1 MFIAILKDTA
11 TGATVCNLYTDYDE
25 YHRATFNPLIETTK
39 ILNLG
44 LHGATYA
51 ERKNALHDLAVD
63 YSLLLPDAGGLS
75 YGELAIISDFFET
88 NGKRYGL
95 LKELHE
101 NAII

>member
-1 MFIAILKDTA
+1 MFIAILKDTT
-11 TGATVCNLYTDYDE
+11 TGETVCNLYTDCNE
-25 YHRATFNPLIETTK
+25 YHRATFNPLIETTE

-51 ERKNALHDLAVD
+51 ERKNALHDLAVN
-63 YSLLLPDAGGLS
+63 YSLLMPDAGGLS
-75 YGELAIISDFFET
+75 YSEIAEINNYFET

>member
-1 MFIAILKDTA
+1 MFIAVLQNTETSKT
-11 TGATVCNLYTDYDE
+11 TCNLYTDYSN
-25 YHRATFNPLIETTK
+25 YHRDTFDPLIETTK

-51 ERKNALHDLAVD
+51 ERKNALRDLAVD

-75 YGELAIISDFFET
+75 YGEIAEISNYFET